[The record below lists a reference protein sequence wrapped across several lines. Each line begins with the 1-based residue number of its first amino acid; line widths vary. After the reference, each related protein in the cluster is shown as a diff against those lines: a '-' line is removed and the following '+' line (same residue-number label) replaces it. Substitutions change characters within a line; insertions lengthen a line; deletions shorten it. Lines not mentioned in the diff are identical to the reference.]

1 MGKRK
6 GDITDMKKEYFLR
19 LAELTVKDFMGVE
32 YGKLAFSRLK
42 RDWNEE
48 EEFWKSNV
56 IGIYGPNGSGKTTV
70 IESLQLLKDIIN
82 TSYTEIDSKYRRQL
96 KQPLS
101 GHYIRVGAEVA
112 ELSFLF
118 YCCSDEGPTGKRF
131 RYSFSIT
138 GEDPFEIENELFQ
151 VIDESGEAIHSLS
164 TKGIA
169 KDSTEFF
176 ESFAYSNQNIP
187 SLVDNIS
194 LNNDMSL
201 ILQYDKILPATPA
214 KEARFY
220 FHQFTEIINSYL
232 IILLDDIT
240 KAMLRNDSVLPALT
254 PLIPFSRLTYLL
266 DLRNGYLLKNSYNP
280 NYTESNREIL
290 LRQVSFLSDTIESL
304 VPDISLSVKN
314 EENKLVMYVDKD
326 EVSIPFAKESY
337 GIKKLVYL
345 CCYLPVLFQSPAYML
360 FFDELDEGLFE
371 HLLGSI
377 LLAIQDKAEGQLIF
391 TAHNLRPLQC
401 LEHGSI
407 RFALLP
413 NDIIGEQSKKP
424 NQYSEI
430 NCLNKRS
437 NLRDIYYRIFNFED
451 VENKNY

>member
-1 MGKRK
+1 ME
-6 GDITDMKKEYFLR
+6 KEYFLR

-32 YGKLAFSRLK
+32 YGKLTFSRLK
-42 RDWNEE
+42 HDWNDE

-82 TSYTEIDSKYRRQL
+82 TSYTEINSEYRRQL

-101 GHYIRVGAEVA
+101 GHYIRVGAEAA

-118 YCCSDEGPTGKRF
+118 HCCSDEGPTGKKI

-138 GEDPFEIENELFQ
+138 GEAPFEIENELFQ
-151 VIDESGEAIHSLS
+151 VIVESGEAIHSLS

-176 ESFAYSNQNIP
+176 ESFGYSNQNIP
-187 SLVDNIS
+187 SLVNNIS
-194 LNNDMSL
+194 INNDMSL
-201 ILQYDKILPATPA
+201 ILQYDKLFPASPA
-214 KEARFY
+214 NEARVY
-220 FHQFTEIINSYL
+220 FHRFTEIIDSYL
-232 IILLDDIT
+232 VILFDDIT
-240 KAMLRNDSVLPALT
+240 KAMLRNDSVLPALI

-266 DLRNGYLLKNSYNP
+266 DLKNGYLLKNSYNP
-280 NYTESNREIL
+280 KHKETDTKTL
-290 LRQVSFLSDTIESL
+290 FRQVSFLSDTIETL

-314 EENKLVMYVDKD
+314 EDNKLIMYVEKD
-326 EVSIPFAKESY
+326 EVSIPFAKVSY

-360 FFDELDEGLFE
+360 IFDELDEGLFE

-377 LLAIQDKAEGQLIF
+377 LLAIQDKAEGQMIF

-413 NDIIGEQSKKP
+413 SDKTGEQSKKP

-437 NLRDIYYRIFNFED
+437 NLRDIYYKTLNFED
-451 VENKNY
+451 